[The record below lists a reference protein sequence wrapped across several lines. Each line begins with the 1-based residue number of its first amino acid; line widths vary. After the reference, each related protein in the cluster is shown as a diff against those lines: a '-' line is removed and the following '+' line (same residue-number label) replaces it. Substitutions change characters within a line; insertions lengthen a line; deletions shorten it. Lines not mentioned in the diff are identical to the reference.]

1 MKFLYKFSLRN
12 EQEIRQDLPARTAF
26 VAADNMSDAVNGYVD
41 SKSLV
46 QSVDFVSPVVVVPSR
61 EVSDPLPDIIPL
73 FFIIYLDDKDDIHSV
88 VVRAADKI
96 CAYNKLCEYLGYSV
110 KVNDTYIVDRQIL

>member
-41 SKSLV
+41 CNSLV

-73 FFIIYLDDKDDIHSV
+73 FFIIYLDDKDDIHSA